1 MLTDQLK
8 EASIHYL
15 TNSEGK
21 RTAVVVDIDAW
32 EALIEALEDIEDAQE
47 MERARDEGD
56 DLIAWDQVVKDYG
69 TEHPDVK
76 V

>member
-8 EASIHYL
+8 EASLRYL

-56 DLIAWDQVVKDYG
+56 DLIAWEQMVKDYG
-69 TEHPDVK
+69 TEHPDAK
-76 V
+76 I

>member
-8 EASIHYL
+8 EASLRYL

-56 DLIAWDQVVKDYG
+56 DLIAWEQMVKDYG
-69 TEHPDVK
+69 TEHPDDK
-76 V
+76 I